1 MPNLYAAL
9 VASIVGWI
17 FDDLVGS
24 ALALPL
30 RLLAGLAVSA
40 VAFYYAFRFFKGL
53 RDDMR

>member
-17 FDDLVGS
+17 FDDFVGS

-30 RLLAGLAVSA
+30 RLLAGLVVST
-40 VAFYYAFRFFKGL
+40 VAFYYALRFFTGL